1 MHNNT
6 SNIDYI
12 TICDYNKIPKEK
24 LKIVPKNHMIIQK
37 YISYMQT
44 TGNAILTL
52 IAAKNFACVFHQK
65 TSNMT
70 KKIGTFGGTKSMVTA
85 HHMILQL
92 NFQQMISNTSEIC
105 IMNMRKII
113 SKQLYYQYQK

>member
-24 LKIVPKNHMIIQK
+24 LKIVPKK
-37 YISYMQT
+37 SYDNTKVYQLYANDWECNLDTDCSEKFCM
-44 TGNAILTL
+44 
-52 IAAKNFACVFHQK
+52 CVP
-65 TSNMT
+65 SED

-92 NFQQMISNTSEIC
+92 NFLQMISNTSKIC
-105 IMNMRKII
+105 IMNI
-113 SKQLYYQYQK
+113 